1 MKSQH
6 YWVNCSFR
14 RQMASY
20 THCQVIRLRVAVHS
34 LMSRL
39 HCVSEKRVMFDKLY
53 SFVKHG
59 LILIILDKQHQHAF
73 QNYKHIQCFPCLV
86 TFAYS
91 ICFLINCDGN
101 DANYSAFSSVDYW
114 WLWREPV
121 SLKRAGFILAVVQS
135 DVFSPAC
142 MDITAFQLINGFVQD
157 SLWYSSSCQWG
168 AASSRRCRVISV
180 TAI

>member
-6 YWVNCSFR
+6 YCVNCSFR

-39 HCVSEKRVMFDKLY
+39 HCVSEKRVKFDKLY

-114 WLWREPV
+114 WL
-121 SLKRAGFILAVVQS
+121 
-135 DVFSPAC
+135 
-142 MDITAFQLINGFVQD
+142 
-157 SLWYSSSCQWG
+157 
-168 AASSRRCRVISV
+168 
-180 TAI
+180 